1 MEGYIG
7 LCSEAKWSIVTAE
20 PQLMAG
26 YMAVAIRKQKNEN
39 EKKKRLSFKW
49 RSDPKTLPPVTH
61 LHQQ

>member
-26 YMAVAIRKQKNEN
+26 YIAVAITKQTNEN
-39 EKKKRLSFKW
+39 EKKKKKGSASNGGQIQK
-49 RSDPKTLPPVTH
+49 PCP
-61 LHQQ
+61 Q

>member
-26 YMAVAIRKQKNEN
+26 YIEVAIRKQKR
-39 EKKKRLSFKW
+39 KKK
-49 RSDPKTLPPVTH
+49 
-61 LHQQ
+61 